1 MRHFLQLRD
10 HQATELESMLTRAQA
25 HCESRRQ
32 GKVTNSLANRTLI
45 CVFEKAS
52 TRTRV
57 SFEAAI
63 MQLGGHAITIDQAG
77 SQLGRGEPIEDTA
90 RVLSRYGDMLM
101 FRTSGEDRL
110 QAFARAAGVPVINGL
125 SDGGHPV
132 QVLADLLT
140 VRQHAG
146 PLSAQKYVFIGDC
159 ASNMAR
165 SWMDAAR
172 IWDFPL
178 VLACPPEFEPPAHM
192 FAGSRIRVARDPETA
207 LEGATVINT
216 DVWTSMGQEAESAR
230 RLALL
235 GNYTLSQAR
244 LTAAAPAA
252 IVLHCLPAHRGEEIT
267 GEVID
272 GPQSRV
278 WEQAENRLHI
288 QKAILEWCA
297 GHTFSSALGLTAC

>member
-1 MRHFLQLRD
+1 VRHFLQLRN
-10 HQATELESMLTRAQA
+10 HGVAELESLLARAQA
-25 HCESRRQ
+25 HCDWRRQ
-32 GKVTNSLANRTLI
+32 SKVTNSLAGKTLI

-63 MQLGGHAITIDQAG
+63 LQLGGHAITIDQAG

-101 FRTSGEDRL
+101 FRTGGEDRL
-110 QAFARAAGVPVINGL
+110 QAFAGAAGVPVINGL
-125 SDGGHPV
+125 SADGHPV

-146 PLSAQKYVFIGDC
+146 PLSEQKCVFVGDC
-159 ASNMAR
+159 ASNMAI
-165 SWMDAAR
+165 SWIEAAR

-178 VLACPPEFEPPAHM
+178 VLACPAEFEPLPHLLTDT
-192 FAGSRIRVARDPETA
+192 RIQITRDLRTA
-207 LEGATVINT
+207 LQGATVINT

-230 RLALL
+230 RLTLL
-235 GNYTLSQAR
+235 GNYTLSQAM
-244 LTAAAPAA
+244 LAAAAPAA
-252 IVLHCLPAHRGEEIT
+252 IVLHCLPAHRGEEIM

-278 WEQAENRLHI
+278 WDQAENRLHV

-297 GHTFSSALGLTAC
+297 GLTFEPAYGPDV